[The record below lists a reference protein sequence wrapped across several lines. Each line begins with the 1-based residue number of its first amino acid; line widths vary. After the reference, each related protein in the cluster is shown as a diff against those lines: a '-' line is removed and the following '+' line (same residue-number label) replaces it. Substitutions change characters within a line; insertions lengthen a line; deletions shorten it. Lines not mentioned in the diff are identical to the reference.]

1 MRLSV
6 SMLSPT
12 NNEKNLRICF
22 EARKIIKNNPFPFFS
37 LPLFPLFCFEVRAEL
52 SSGCHCRLSGHR
64 LAKLVDCFCSRFKQ
78 LRCVYA
84 LCAWQFVCV
93 CTSIVPLGQFVCII
107 IYYAKSC
114 VKIAV
119 ASFLLCPNLSPPFLP
134 CLALHCGRGQSTN
147 FAYVCV
153 CAKPANVSIHQTVT
167 AVGPAPE
174 GRMRESQTKTAEH
187 ET

>member
-1 MRLSV
+1 MPAPLKSALMCENISLLLSIPLPPPPSLSHSLPLVALRIFLLRLRPTMRLSV

-84 LCAWQFVCV
+84 VCAWQFVCV
-93 CTSIVPLGQFVCII
+93 CAHFNCSTGAICMHHN
-107 IYYAKSC
+107 
-114 VKIAV
+114 
-119 ASFLLCPNLSPPFLP
+119 LLCKIMCQN
-134 CLALHCGRGQSTN
+134 CCG
-147 FAYVCV
+147 FFFIM
-153 CAKPANVSIHQTVT
+153 P
-167 AVGPAPE
+167 
-174 GRMRESQTKTAEH
+174 
-187 ET
+187 